1 MVTADRRELLHPRPH
16 PPAHLPRSS
25 IRPYGPMITAGWG
38 HFRPSQP
45 PRRVDRW
52 AQLKPSRRHLTDSQ
66 VGPPRAVTL
75 GPDQAV
81 TARRR
86 IQPFT
91 AEEVGEDDKAAVL
104 RAYLRRWRW
113 AVRSFFGGNGPNAS
127 DAELRAEGRRHPVV
141 CETTMARVGRD
152 EV

>member
-81 TARRR
+81 TASLTHVAPRARRATR
-86 IQPFT
+86 DPQLVRAKT
-91 AEEVGEDDKAAVL
+91 A
-104 RAYLRRWRW
+104 RR
-113 AVRSFFGGNGPNAS
+113 G
-127 DAELRAEGRRHPVV
+127 H
-141 CETTMARVGRD
+141 AR
-152 EV
+152 

>member
-81 TARRR
+81 TARSACRLLQAKNR
-86 IQPFT
+86 AT
-91 AEEVGEDDKAAVL
+91 LDGGE
-104 RAYLRRWRW
+104 R
-113 AVRSFFGGNGPNAS
+113 
-127 DAELRAEGRRHPVV
+127 GRL
-141 CETTMARVGRD
+141 
-152 EV
+152 

>member
-1 MVTADRRELLHPRPH
+1 MRSCPEVRDRLLNVRLRTH

-81 TARRR
+81 TAR
-86 IQPFT
+86 
-91 AEEVGEDDKAAVL
+91 KAAL
-104 RAYLRRWRW
+104 RAVQ
-113 AVRSFFGGNGPNAS
+113 A
-127 DAELRAEGRRHPVV
+127 
-141 CETTMARVGRD
+141 RD
-152 EV
+152 ERVQAYTNEMQPWLVETQPHLTADEVTERGCLARC